1 MTIDLLAFGAHP
13 DDAELGAAGT
23 LIRAARTG
31 SRSGVITLTRGE
43 MGTRGDTAS
52 RAAEFDAAAAAM
64 GLAHHAMLELPDGRL
79 ECDAASRGAVVR
91 ELRSLRP
98 SVVLAPYWED
108 RHPDHVAA
116 SRIVQEAVFLAGLA
130 RLDTGQKPHRPGEI
144 VYYMAS
150 WEFEPSFVVDISE
163 HFAQK
168 QAVLR
173 CYASQVH
180 NPGRGTAEP
189 ATFISSE
196 HYWELLAARAAHY
209 GRLIGKEYGEPFRIR
224 GLVEIPDL
232 LAAFGGR
239 TF

>member
-1 MTIDLLAFGAHP
+1 
-13 DDAELGAAGT
+13 
-23 LIRAARTG
+23 
-31 SRSGVITLTRGE
+31 
-43 MGTRGDTAS
+43 
-52 RAAEFDAAAAAM
+52 M
-64 GLAHHAMLELPDGRL
+64 GLAHHAMLGLPDGRL
-79 ECDAASRGAVVR
+79 TCDAASREAVVR

-108 RHPDHVAA
+108 RHPDRIAA
-116 SRIVQEAVFLAGLA
+116 SRIVQEGVFLAGLA
-130 RLDTGQKPHRPGEI
+130 RLDTGQEPHRPGEI
-144 VYYMAS
+144 GYFMAS

-180 NPGRGTAEP
+180 NPGCGTAEP
-189 ATFISSE
+189 GTLISSE
-196 HYWELLAARAAHY
+196 HYWERLTARAAHY
-209 GRLIGKEYGEPFRIR
+209 GRLIGKGYGEPFRIR

-239 TF
+239 TYRDDFPGSFPATSVPSHRDTAPKSTTFVYPRSTRILRAAALRLPDRQ